1 MDRQSFHTS
10 LLGGFRKKDVV
21 AYLAEERQRQRQEL
35 EELQEKLAALEHS
48 AADTESQDRAGR
60 QQAEELQ
67 AQLEALQEENRQQAE
82 ELETLRAAADRSRT
96 VRDMELET
104 LRARIRTLEAGQNT
118 PRELQQS
125 RQALEEQQQR
135 ADRLEEEQRQRADR
149 LEEELRQRADR
160 LEEELRQLQNAK
172 VVGADREEQLRVL
185 CRRLE
190 RSLELLDRAM
200 DGPHHM
206 VCYPVTE
213 EDKTLLR
220 QSGVILG
227 SVPQETPAQPEE
239 PQPAQPDKK
248 PPEEPGDATVSRL
261 MEKVRG
267 WRK

>member
-35 EELQEKLAALEHS
+35 EELQEKLTALEHS

-60 QQAEELQ
+60 QQAEALQ
-67 AQLEALQEENRQQAE
+67 AQLEALQEENRQQVE

-125 RQALEEQQQR
+125 RQALEEQ
-135 ADRLEEEQRQRADR
+135 
-149 LEEELRQRADR
+149 RQRADR

-227 SVPQETPAQPEE
+227 SVPQETPTQPAE

>member
-125 RQALEEQQQR
+125 RLALEEQ
-135 ADRLEEEQRQRADR
+135 
-149 LEEELRQRADR
+149 RQRADR

-185 CRRLE
+185 CRKLE

-227 SVPQETPAQPEE
+227 SVPQETPAQPAE
-239 PQPAQPDKK
+239 PQPAEPDKK

>member
-35 EELQEKLAALEHS
+35 EELQDKLTAMERAAAE
-48 AADTESQDRAGR
+48 TETQDQTSR

-125 RQALEEQQQR
+125 RQALEEQR
-135 ADRLEEEQRQRADR
+135 R
-149 LEEELRQRADR
+149 RADR

>member
-35 EELQEKLAALEHS
+35 EELQEKLTALEHS

-60 QQAEELQ
+60 QQAEALQ
-67 AQLEALQEENRQQAE
+67 AQLETLQEENRQQAQ

-104 LRARIRTLEAGQNT
+104 LRERIRTLEAGQSES
-118 PRELQQS
+118 RALQES
-125 RQALEEQQQR
+125 RQAL
-135 ADRLEEEQRQRADR
+135 EEQRQRADR
-149 LEEELRQRADR
+149 LEEELRQ
-160 LEEELRQLQNAK
+160 LENAK
-172 VVGADREEQLRVL
+172 VIGADREEQLRIL
-185 CRRLE
+185 CRKLE

-200 DGPHHM
+200 DGPHHV
-206 VCYPVTE
+206 VCFPVTE
-213 EDKTLLR
+213 EDKALLR
-220 QSGVILG
+220 QSGTILG
-227 SVPQETPAQPEE
+227 SVPRDKIPPEE
-239 PQPAQPDKK
+239 PQPAAQDEK
-248 PPEEPGDATVSRL
+248 PTEEPGDATVSRL

>member
-125 RQALEEQQQR
+125 RLALEEQ
-135 ADRLEEEQRQRADR
+135 
-149 LEEELRQRADR
+149 RQRADR

-227 SVPQETPAQPEE
+227 SVPQETPAQPAEPQPEE
-239 PQPAQPDKK
+239 PQPAQPDKQ

>member
-35 EELQEKLAALEHS
+35 EELQDKLTAMERAAAE
-48 AADTESQDRAGR
+48 TETQD
-60 QQAEELQ
+60 QTS
-67 AQLEALQEENRQQAE
+67 RQQAE

-125 RQALEEQQQR
+125 RLALEEQ
-135 ADRLEEEQRQRADR
+135 
-149 LEEELRQRADR
+149 RQRADR

>member
-1 MDRQSFHTS
+1 
-10 LLGGFRKKDVV
+10 
-21 AYLAEERQRQRQEL
+21 
-35 EELQEKLAALEHS
+35 
-48 AADTESQDRAGR
+48 
-60 QQAEELQ
+60 
-67 AQLEALQEENRQQAE
+67 
-82 ELETLRAAADRSRT
+82 
-96 VRDMELET
+96 MELET

-125 RQALEEQQQR
+125 RLALEEQ
-135 ADRLEEEQRQRADR
+135 
-149 LEEELRQRADR
+149 RQRADR

>member
-35 EELQEKLAALEHS
+35 EELQDKLTAMERAAAE
-48 AADTESQDRAGR
+48 TETQDQTSR

-125 RQALEEQQQR
+125 RQALEEQ
-135 ADRLEEEQRQRADR
+135 
-149 LEEELRQRADR
+149 RQRADR

-227 SVPQETPAQPEE
+227 SVPQETPAQPAE

>member
-67 AQLEALQEENRQQAE
+67 AQLEALQEENHQQAE

-125 RQALEEQQQR
+125 RLALEEQ
-135 ADRLEEEQRQRADR
+135 
-149 LEEELRQRADR
+149 RQRADR

-185 CRRLE
+185 CRKLE

-239 PQPAQPDKK
+239 PQPAEPDKK

>member
-60 QQAEELQ
+60 QQAEALQ
-67 AQLEALQEENRQQAE
+67 AQLEALQEENRQQAQ

-125 RQALEEQQQR
+125 RQALEEQ
-135 ADRLEEEQRQRADR
+135 
-149 LEEELRQRADR
+149 RQRADR

>member
-67 AQLEALQEENRQQAE
+67 AQLEALQEENRQQAQ

-125 RQALEEQQQR
+125 RQALEEQ
-135 ADRLEEEQRQRADR
+135 
-149 LEEELRQRADR
+149 RQRADR

-200 DGPHHM
+200 GGPHHM

-239 PQPAQPDKK
+239 PQPAEPDKK

>member
-125 RQALEEQQQR
+125 RLALEEQ
-135 ADRLEEEQRQRADR
+135 
-149 LEEELRQRADR
+149 RQRADR

-227 SVPQETPAQPEE
+227 SVPQETPAQPAE
-239 PQPAQPDKK
+239 PQPAEPDKK

>member
-35 EELQEKLAALEHS
+35 EELQEKLTALEHS

-135 ADRLEEEQRQRADR
+135 ADRLEEEQ
-149 LEEELRQRADR
+149 RQRADR

>member
-35 EELQEKLAALEHS
+35 EELQEKLTALEHS

-125 RQALEEQQQR
+125 RLALEEQQ
-135 ADRLEEEQRQRADR
+135 
-149 LEEELRQRADR
+149 QRADR

-227 SVPQETPAQPEE
+227 SVPQETPAQPAE
-239 PQPAQPDKK
+239 PQPAEPDKK

>member
-67 AQLEALQEENRQQAE
+67 AQLEALREENRQQAE

-125 RQALEEQQQR
+125 RLALEEQ
-135 ADRLEEEQRQRADR
+135 
-149 LEEELRQRADR
+149 RQRADR

-227 SVPQETPAQPEE
+227 SVPQETPAQPAE

>member
-35 EELQEKLAALEHS
+35 EELQEKLTALEHS

-125 RQALEEQQQR
+125 RLALEEQ
-135 ADRLEEEQRQRADR
+135 
-149 LEEELRQRADR
+149 RQRADR

-185 CRRLE
+185 CRKLE

-227 SVPQETPAQPEE
+227 SVQQETPAQPAE
-239 PQPAQPDKK
+239 PQPAEPDKK

>member
-35 EELQEKLAALEHS
+35 EELQDKLTAMERAAAE
-48 AADTESQDRAGR
+48 TETQDQTSR

-67 AQLEALQEENRQQAE
+67 AQLEALREENRQQAE

-125 RQALEEQQQR
+125 RLALEEQ
-135 ADRLEEEQRQRADR
+135 
-149 LEEELRQRADR
+149 RQRADR

-227 SVPQETPAQPEE
+227 SVPQETPAQPAEPQPEE
-239 PQPAQPDKK
+239 PQPAEPDKK

>member
-60 QQAEELQ
+60 QQAEEMQ

-125 RQALEEQQQR
+125 RLALEEQ
-135 ADRLEEEQRQRADR
+135 
-149 LEEELRQRADR
+149 RQRADR

-227 SVPQETPAQPEE
+227 SVPQETPAQPAE
-239 PQPAQPDKK
+239 PQPAEPDKK

>member
-104 LRARIRTLEAGQNT
+104 IRARIRTLEAGQNT

-125 RQALEEQQQR
+125 RLALEEQ
-135 ADRLEEEQRQRADR
+135 
-149 LEEELRQRADR
+149 RQRADR

-185 CRRLE
+185 CRKLE

-239 PQPAQPDKK
+239 PQPAEPNKK

>member
-125 RQALEEQQQR
+125 RQALEEQ
-135 ADRLEEEQRQRADR
+135 
-149 LEEELRQRADR
+149 RQRADR

-227 SVPQETPAQPEE
+227 SVPQETPAQPAEPQPEE
-239 PQPAQPDKK
+239 PQPAAQDEK
-248 PPEEPGDATVSRL
+248 PTEEPGDATVSRL

>member
-35 EELQEKLAALEHS
+35 EELQDKLAAMER
-48 AADTESQDRAGR
+48 AAAETETQDQTSR

-125 RQALEEQQQR
+125 RQALEEQ
-135 ADRLEEEQRQRADR
+135 
-149 LEEELRQRADR
+149 RQRADR

-239 PQPAQPDKK
+239 PQPAEPDKK

>member
-35 EELQEKLAALEHS
+35 EELQEKLTALEHS

-60 QQAEELQ
+60 QQAEALQ

-125 RQALEEQQQR
+125 RQALEEQ
-135 ADRLEEEQRQRADR
+135 
-149 LEEELRQRADR
+149 RQRADR

-227 SVPQETPAQPEE
+227 SVPQGTPTQPAEPQPEE
-239 PQPAQPDKK
+239 PQPDKK

>member
-35 EELQEKLAALEHS
+35 EELQEKLTALEHS

-67 AQLEALQEENRQQAE
+67 AQMEALQEENRQQAE

-125 RQALEEQQQR
+125 RQALEEQ
-135 ADRLEEEQRQRADR
+135 
-149 LEEELRQRADR
+149 RQRADR

-220 QSGVILG
+220 QFGVILG

-239 PQPAQPDKK
+239 PQPAEPDKK

>member
-125 RQALEEQQQR
+125 RLALEEQ
-135 ADRLEEEQRQRADR
+135 
-149 LEEELRQRADR
+149 RQRADR

-172 VVGADREEQLRVL
+172 VVGADREEQLRIL

-227 SVPQETPAQPEE
+227 SVPQETPAQPAE
-239 PQPAQPDKK
+239 PQPAEPDKK

>member
-82 ELETLRAAADRSRT
+82 ELETLRAAADRSHT

-125 RQALEEQQQR
+125 RLALEEQ
-135 ADRLEEEQRQRADR
+135 
-149 LEEELRQRADR
+149 RQRADR

-227 SVPQETPAQPEE
+227 SVPQETPAQPAE
-239 PQPAQPDKK
+239 PQPAEPDKK

>member
-67 AQLEALQEENRQQAE
+67 AQLEALQEENRQQAQ

-125 RQALEEQQQR
+125 RLALEEQ
-135 ADRLEEEQRQRADR
+135 
-149 LEEELRQRADR
+149 RQRADR

-227 SVPQETPAQPEE
+227 SVQQETPAQPEE

>member
-67 AQLEALQEENRQQAE
+67 AQLEALQEENRQQAQ

-125 RQALEEQQQR
+125 RQALEEQ
-135 ADRLEEEQRQRADR
+135 
-149 LEEELRQRADR
+149 RQRADR

>member
-35 EELQEKLAALEHS
+35 EELQDKLTAMERAAAE
-48 AADTESQDRAGR
+48 TETQDQTSR

-125 RQALEEQQQR
+125 RQALEEQ
-135 ADRLEEEQRQRADR
+135 RQRADR
-149 LEEELRQRADR
+149 LEEELC
-160 LEEELRQLQNAK
+160 QLQNAK

-227 SVPQETPAQPEE
+227 SVPQETPAQPAE

-248 PPEEPGDATVSRL
+248 PPEHIHFVVTVKMCVS
-261 MEKVRG
+261 EE
-267 WRK
+267 

>member
-35 EELQEKLAALEHS
+35 EELQEKLTALEHS

-67 AQLEALQEENRQQAE
+67 AQLEALQGENRQQAE

-125 RQALEEQQQR
+125 RLALEEQ
-135 ADRLEEEQRQRADR
+135 
-149 LEEELRQRADR
+149 RQRADR

-185 CRRLE
+185 CRKLE

-227 SVPQETPAQPEE
+227 SVPQETPAQPAE
-239 PQPAQPDKK
+239 PQPAEPDKK

>member
-21 AYLAEERQRQRQEL
+21 AYLAEERQRQRQEM

-125 RQALEEQQQR
+125 RLAL
-135 ADRLEEEQRQRADR
+135 EEQRQRADR
-149 LEEELRQRADR
+149 LEEELH
-160 LEEELRQLQNAK
+160 QLQNAK

-185 CRRLE
+185 CRKLE

-227 SVPQETPAQPEE
+227 SVPQETPAQPAE
-239 PQPAQPDKK
+239 PQPAEPDKK

>member
-125 RQALEEQQQR
+125 RLALEEQ
-135 ADRLEEEQRQRADR
+135 
-149 LEEELRQRADR
+149 RQRADR

-172 VVGADREEQLRVL
+172 VVGADQEEQLRVL

-227 SVPQETPAQPEE
+227 SVPQETPAQPAE
-239 PQPAQPDKK
+239 PQPAEPDKK

>member
-125 RQALEEQQQR
+125 RQALEEQ
-135 ADRLEEEQRQRADR
+135 
-149 LEEELRQRADR
+149 RQRADR

-185 CRRLE
+185 CRKLE

-227 SVPQETPAQPEE
+227 SVSQETPAQPAE
-239 PQPAQPDKK
+239 PQPAEPDKK

>member
-67 AQLEALQEENRQQAE
+67 AQLEALQEENRQQAK

-104 LRARIRTLEAGQNT
+104 LRARVRTLEAGQNT

-125 RQALEEQQQR
+125 RLALEEQ
-135 ADRLEEEQRQRADR
+135 
-149 LEEELRQRADR
+149 RQRADR

-227 SVPQETPAQPEE
+227 SVPQETPAQPAE
-239 PQPAQPDKK
+239 PQPAEPDKK

>member
-1 MDRQSFHTS
+1 MWWLIWRRNGSAS
-10 LLGGFRKKDVV
+10 GRSWRSCRKSWP
-21 AYLAEERQRQRQEL
+21 RWSIR
-35 EELQEKLAALEHS
+35 LQTRKA
-48 AADTESQDRAGR
+48 RIGR

-67 AQLEALQEENRQQAE
+67 AQLEALQEENRQQAQ

-125 RQALEEQQQR
+125 RQALEEQ
-135 ADRLEEEQRQRADR
+135 
-149 LEEELRQRADR
+149 RQRADR

-227 SVPQETPAQPEE
+227 SVPQETPAQPAEPQPEE
-239 PQPAQPDKK
+239 PQPAAQDEK
-248 PPEEPGDATVSRL
+248 PTEEPGDATVSRL

>member
-125 RQALEEQQQR
+125 RLALEEQ
-135 ADRLEEEQRQRADR
+135 
-149 LEEELRQRADR
+149 RQRADR

-185 CRRLE
+185 CRKLE

-227 SVPQETPAQPEE
+227 SVPQETPAQPAE
-239 PQPAQPDKK
+239 PQQPAEPDKK

>member
-60 QQAEELQ
+60 QQAEEMQ

-125 RQALEEQQQR
+125 RLALEEQ
-135 ADRLEEEQRQRADR
+135 
-149 LEEELRQRADR
+149 RQRADR

-185 CRRLE
+185 SRRLE

-239 PQPAQPDKK
+239 PQPAEPDKK

>member
-21 AYLAEERQRQRQEL
+21 AYLAEERQRQRQVL

-125 RQALEEQQQR
+125 RLALEEQ
-135 ADRLEEEQRQRADR
+135 
-149 LEEELRQRADR
+149 RQRADR

-185 CRRLE
+185 CRKLE

-227 SVPQETPAQPEE
+227 SVPQETPAQPAE
-239 PQPAQPDKK
+239 PQQPAEPDKK

>member
-1 MDRQSFHTS
+1 MRISKQNSD
-10 LLGGFRKKDVV
+10 
-21 AYLAEERQRQRQEL
+21 EQRQRQEL

-60 QQAEELQ
+60 QQAEALQ
-67 AQLEALQEENRQQAE
+67 AQLEALREENRQQAE

-125 RQALEEQQQR
+125 RLALEEQ
-135 ADRLEEEQRQRADR
+135 
-149 LEEELRQRADR
+149 RQRADR

-239 PQPAQPDKK
+239 PQPAEPDKK

>member
-35 EELQEKLAALEHS
+35 EELQDKLTAMERAAAE
-48 AADTESQDRAGR
+48 TETQDQTSR

-67 AQLEALQEENRQQAE
+67 AQLEALREENRQQAE

-125 RQALEEQQQR
+125 RQALEEQ
-135 ADRLEEEQRQRADR
+135 
-149 LEEELRQRADR
+149 RQRADR

-239 PQPAQPDKK
+239 PQPAEPDKK

>member
-125 RQALEEQQQR
+125 RQALEEQ
-135 ADRLEEEQRQRADR
+135 
-149 LEEELRQRADR
+149 RQRADR